1 MRNFFDAVRSCFKP
15 AGGRV
20 MQNCLSFMRG
30 RKAERLAF
38 ALSQKMKKIGKA
50 KCVPK
55 CKQNNFFAVT
65 VYELK

>member
-1 MRNFFDAVRSCFKP
+1 LFEFYA
-15 AGGRV
+15 
-20 MQNCLSFMRG
+20 G

-38 ALSQKMKKIGKA
+38 ARSQKLKKIGKA